1 MAALPHA
8 TPASH
13 PQTVP
18 DYPIDAGDGGCDCSQ
33 PTTNG
38 RTWVSETD
46 LITIAPQ
53 DALIDGNDGGSLYNI
68 VAAKGIKHLLYAG
81 VATNMCVMARHT
93 AIVAAKTWGLEPI
106 LIRDLTDTM
115 SAFPSATT
123 VPTHP
128 CSPARLRVCPRRRYN
143 PERLPYLADHD
154 AGTELFVQ
162 FLEKQQLGAAN
173 WTGVPTISRFD
184 LMTHE
189 GNVAP

>member
-123 VPTHP
+123 GTHP
-128 CSPARLRVCPRRRYN
+128 PLLTCACARGAGTTRSGCRTSPITTPGRSCLCSSWRSSSSARPTGLACPRS
-143 PERLPYLADHD
+143 
-154 AGTELFVQ
+154 
-162 FLEKQQLGAAN
+162 AAS
-173 WTGVPTISRFD
+173 T
-184 LMTHE
+184 
-189 GNVAP
+189 

>member
-123 VPTHP
+123 GTHP
-128 CSPARLRVCPRRRYN
+128 PLLTCAPARVPAAQVQPGAAAVPRQPRRRDGAVCAV
-143 PERLPYLADHD
+143 PGEAAARRGQLDWRAHGQPLRPDD
-154 AGTELFVQ
+154 A
-162 FLEKQQLGAAN
+162 
-173 WTGVPTISRFD
+173 
-184 LMTHE
+184 
-189 GNVAP
+189 

>member
-18 DYPIDAGDGGCDCSQ
+18 AYPIDAGDGGCDCSQ

-123 VPTHP
+123 STHP
-128 CSPARLRVCPRRRYN
+128 SLLTCARARGAGTTRSGCRTSPTTTPVRSCLCSSWRSSSSARPTGLACPRS
-143 PERLPYLADHD
+143 
-154 AGTELFVQ
+154 
-162 FLEKQQLGAAN
+162 AAS
-173 WTGVPTISRFD
+173 T
-184 LMTHE
+184 
-189 GNVAP
+189 